1 MGRTYE
7 ETGLVRAHAKW
18 VRTSARKAR
27 VVLEHVRGLPVADA
41 RVQLRFATR
50 ACGATTSCACS
61 TRPSRTPVNNHG
73 LDEDSLVVAE
83 AFADEGVTMK
93 RWQPRAR
100 GRAMRIRKRT
110 AHITI
115 LLRSVEPAEA
125 AEASKPKRR
134 GRKAAAPEAAQ
145 PAPATGRRRAK
156 KAAEAAPSRRHGGT
170 AAPRPRWP
178 KTTAA
183 PRPRRP
189 RPLRPRPRPRW
200 PSRRRRW
207 PRRPLRRRPRPRRA
221 EPEAAEP
228 AAEEKPKPKRTRR
241 KKSDDSEPE
250 GEEA

>member
-50 ACGATTSCACS
+50 HAADDILRVLESAIANA
-61 TRPSRTPVNNHG
+61 VNNHG
-73 LDEDSLVVAE
+73 LEEESLVVAE

-115 LLRSVEPAEA
+115 LLRAIEEPVAPKGRAASKKAAVAEPPAE
-125 AEASKPKRR
+125 KPKR
-134 GRKAAAPEAAQ
+134 
-145 PAPATGRRRAK
+145 TRAK
-156 KAAEAAPSRRHGGT
+156 KAAAPAAATEAAVVET
-170 AAPRPRWP
+170 DAP
-178 KTTAA
+178 
-183 PRPRRP
+183 
-189 RPLRPRPRPRW
+189 
-200 PSRRRRW
+200 
-207 PRRPLRRRPRPRRA
+207 
-221 EPEAAEP
+221 EVEAAEVEVPEVEAPEAPKAKAKPKPRAKKP
-228 AAEEKPKPKRTRR
+228 AAEPKAEA
-241 KKSDDSEPE
+241 DDAAAADDATVDPE

>member
-27 VVLEHVRGLPVADA
+27 IVLEHVRGLPVADA

-50 ACGATTSCACS
+50 HAADDILRVLDSAIANA
-61 TRPSRTPVNNHG
+61 VNNHG
-73 LDEDSLVVAE
+73 LDAESLVVEE

-115 LLRSVEPAEA
+115 LLRSVEPAGPA
-125 AEASKPKRR
+125 ADETPRKRR
-134 GRKAAAPEAAQ
+134 SRTAAAPEAAA
-145 PAPATGRRRAK
+145 PAPAKGRRAAK
-156 KAAEAAPSRRHGGT
+156 AKEAEAPEAEAAVEAPVDET
-170 AAPRPRWP
+170 APEAEAAVAEPAADEAAP
-178 KTTAA
+178 ADEA
-183 PRPRRP
+183 
-189 RPLRPRPRPRW
+189 
-200 PSRRRRW
+200 S
-207 PRRPLRRRPRPRRA
+207 A
-221 EPEAAEP
+221 EPEAEAEQ
-228 AAEEKPKPKRTRR
+228 PKPKRTRR
-241 KKSDDSEPE
+241 KKTEDTVPE

>member
-50 ACGATTSCACS
+50 HAADDILRVLESAIANA
-61 TRPSRTPVNNHG
+61 VNNHG
-73 LDEDSLVVAE
+73 LEEESLVVHE

-115 LLRSVEPAEA
+115 LLRAVEAPVA
-125 AEASKPKRR
+125 AKP
-134 GRKAAAPEAAQ
+134 
-145 PAPATGRRRAK
+145 PAPA
-156 KAAEAAPSRRHGGT
+156 AP
-170 AAPRPRWP
+170 AV
-178 KTTAA
+178 
-183 PRPRRP
+183 
-189 RPLRPRPRPRW
+189 
-200 PSRRRRW
+200 
-207 PRRPLRRRPRPRRA
+207 
-221 EPEAAEP
+221 
-228 AAEEKPKPKRTRR
+228 KPKRTRA
-241 KKSDDSEPE
+241 KKTAAPAAAAEAAVVGAPELEAPEVEAAEVATPEAEAPVAEPEAEAVVEPEAEEAPAAAAEDAEDHPE

>member
-27 VVLEHVRGLPVADA
+27 VVLEHVRGLPVGDA

-50 ACGATTSCACS
+50 HAADDILRVLDSAIANA
-61 TRPSRTPVNNHG
+61 VNNHG

-83 AFADEGVTMK
+83 AYADEGVTMK

-115 LLRSVEPAEA
+115 LLRSVAPAETA
-125 AEASKPKRR
+125 DEKPRRRR
-134 GRKAAAPEAAQ
+134 GRKAGTPEVAA
-145 PAPATGRRRAK
+145 PAPARGRRAK
-156 KAAEAAPSRRHGGT
+156 KAAEAAPVAEVAEETLTPAAEVAEAPEAAVTEAPEAEVAEET
-170 AAPRPRWP
+170 AEAE
-178 KTTAA
+178 AA
-183 PRPRRP
+183 V
-189 RPLRPRPRPRW
+189 
-200 PSRRRRW
+200 
-207 PRRPLRRRPRPRRA
+207 A
-221 EPEAAEP
+221 EPETAEAAPEDAAEAP
-228 AAEEKPKPKRTRR
+228 EAEEKPKPKRTRR
-241 KKSDDSEPE
+241 KKTDDDSNPE

>member
-50 ACGATTSCACS
+50 HAADDILRVLESAIANA
-61 TRPSRTPVNNHG
+61 VNNHG
-73 LDEDSLVVAE
+73 LEEESLVVAE

-115 LLRSVEPAEA
+115 LLRSTEAPAPPAKAPAAGTSKAAAKAPAAKAPVVEAPA
-125 AEASKPKRR
+125 AEAPAAAAPAAKPKR
-134 GRKAAAPEAAQ
+134 
-145 PAPATGRRRAK
+145 TRAK
-156 KAAEAAPSRRHGGT
+156 KAAAPAAAEAAVLEAPEAEVAEVETPERRPSRGPRGRGSEAEGQAE
-170 AAPRPRWP
+170 AARQE
-178 KTTAA
+178 A
-183 PRPRRP
+183 
-189 RPLRPRPRPRW
+189 
-200 PSRRRRW
+200 RRRR
-207 PRRPLRRRPRPRRA
+207 RG
-221 EPEAAEP
+221 EAAE
-228 AAEEKPKPKRTRR
+228 
-241 KKSDDSEPE
+241 DHPE

>member
-50 ACGATTSCACS
+50 HAADDILRVLESAIANA
-61 TRPSRTPVNNHG
+61 VNNHG
-73 LDEDSLVVAE
+73 LEEESLVVAE

-115 LLRSVEPAEA
+115 LLRSVEAPEAPRKATGSKAAAVEEPQAE
-125 AEASKPKRR
+125 KPKRS
-134 GRKAAAPEAAQ
+134 
-145 PAPATGRRRAK
+145 RAK
-156 KAAEAAPSRRHGGT
+156 KAAAETAVVEDAPDAT
-170 AAPRPRWP
+170 
-178 KTTAA
+178 TTAA
-183 PRPRRP
+183 EVE
-189 RPLRPRPRPRW
+189 
-200 PSRRRRW
+200 
-207 PRRPLRRRPRPRRA
+207 A
-221 EPEAAEP
+221 PEADAEAP
-228 AAEEKPKPKRTRR
+228 EAEAPEADEAEAPKPKAKAKPKPKA
-241 KKSDDSEPE
+241 KKPAAEADAEPAVDPE

>member
-50 ACGATTSCACS
+50 HAADDILRVLESAIANA
-61 TRPSRTPVNNHG
+61 VNNHG
-73 LDEDSLVVAE
+73 LEEESLVVAE

-115 LLRSVEPAEA
+115 LLRATDEPEAPEGPRAAKAAAIEAPPAE
-125 AEASKPKRR
+125 KPKRS
-134 GRKAAAPEAAQ
+134 
-145 PAPATGRRRAK
+145 RAK
-156 KAAEAAPSRRHGGT
+156 KAAPSR
-170 AAPRPRWP
+170 PRP
-178 KTTAA
+178 
-183 PRPRRP
+183 PRRP
-189 RPLRPRPRPRW
+189 RSRPRCPR
-200 PSRRRRW
+200 
-207 PRRPLRRRPRPRRA
+207 
-221 EPEAAEP
+221 
-228 AAEEKPKPKRTRR
+228 
-241 KKSDDSEPE
+241 
-250 GEEA
+250 

>member
-50 ACGATTSCACS
+50 HAADDILRVLDSAIANA
-61 TRPSRTPVNNHG
+61 VNNHG
-73 LDEDSLVVAE
+73 LEEESLVVAE
-83 AFADEGVTMK
+83 AYADEGVTMK

-125 AEASKPKRR
+125 VEEKPKRR

-145 PAPATGRRRAK
+145 ATPAKGRRAAK
-156 KAAEAAPSRRHGGT
+156 PAEAAPAEEVAEET
-170 AAPRPRWP
+170 AAPEAEAADE
-178 KTTAA
+178 TAA
-183 PRPRRP
+183 PEAEAAEETTAPEAEAAVAEP
-189 RPLRPRPRPRW
+189 ET
-200 PSRRRRW
+200 
-207 PRRPLRRRPRPRRA
+207 A
-221 EPEAAEP
+221 EPEAEADEAAAPEAEAAAEP
-228 AAEEKPKPKRTRR
+228 TAEAAEEAPKSKRTRR
-241 KKSDDSEPE
+241 KKTDDSDPK

>member
-50 ACGATTSCACS
+50 HAADDILRVLDSAIANA
-61 TRPSRTPVNNHG
+61 VNNHG
-73 LDEDSLVVAE
+73 LDEESLVVAE

-125 AEASKPKRR
+125 AEEPKPKRR

-145 PAPATGRRRAK
+145 PAPADAPPGREEGRRAGARRGRRGGDRRAQ
-156 KAAEAAPSRRHGGT
+156 AEVAEET
-170 AAPRPRWP
+170 ARPRPRWP
-178 KTTAA
+178 RT
-183 PRPRRP
+183 R
-189 RPLRPRPRPRW
+189 LRPRPRPRW

-207 PRRPLRRRPRPRRA
+207 PRRPLRRRPRPRA

-241 KKSDDSEPE
+241 KKT
-250 GEEA
+250 

>member
-27 VVLEHVRGLPVADA
+27 IVLEHVRGLPVADA

-50 ACGATTSCACS
+50 HAADDILRVLDSAIANA
-61 TRPSRTPVNNHG
+61 VNNHG
-73 LDEDSLVVAE
+73 LEEESLVVAE

-125 AEASKPKRR
+125 AAESKPKRR

-145 PAPATGRRRAK
+145 AAPAKGRRAAK
-156 KAAEAAPSRRHGGT
+156 PAEAAPAEEVAEDTAAAEAEAAEET
-170 AAPRPRWP
+170 AAPEAEVAEE
-178 KTTAA
+178 TAA
-183 PRPRRP
+183 PEAEAAVAEPET
-189 RPLRPRPRPRW
+189 
-200 PSRRRRW
+200 
-207 PRRPLRRRPRPRRA
+207 A
-221 EPEAAEP
+221 EPEAEADEAAAPDAEAAAEEP
-228 AAEEKPKPKRTRR
+228 AAEAPKPKRTRR
-241 KKSDDSEPE
+241 KKTDDSDPE

>member
-50 ACGATTSCACS
+50 HAADDILRVLESAIANA
-61 TRPSRTPVNNHG
+61 VNNHG
-73 LDEDSLVVAE
+73 LEEESLVVAE

-115 LLRSVEPAEA
+115 LLRSVEAPEAPKKPAASKA
-125 AEASKPKRR
+125 AAVEEPQAAKPKRS
-134 GRKAAAPEAAQ
+134 
-145 PAPATGRRRAK
+145 RAK
-156 KAAEAAPSRRHGGT
+156 KAAAAPAVVEAA
-170 AAPRPRWP
+170 AP
-178 KTTAA
+178 A
-183 PRPRRP
+183 PD
-189 RPLRPRPRPRW
+189 
-200 PSRRRRW
+200 
-207 PRRPLRRRPRPRRA
+207 A
-221 EPEAAEP
+221 PEAVVEAEAP
-228 AAEEKPKPKRTRR
+228 EAEEAEAPKPKVAKPKAPRA
-241 KKSDDSEPE
+241 KKPAAKADADEEPADDAAVDPE

>member
-50 ACGATTSCACS
+50 HAADDILRVLESAIANA
-61 TRPSRTPVNNHG
+61 VNNHG
-73 LDEDSLVVAE
+73 LDEESLVVAE

-115 LLRSVEPAEA
+115 LLRSAEA
-125 AEASKPKRR
+125 PEAPKKAAASKAAAVEEPQASKPKRSR
-134 GRKAAAPEAAQ
+134 ATKAAAETAVVEADATMTATEVAEADAPEAEATE
-145 PAPATGRRRAK
+145 AP
-156 KAAEAAPSRRHGGT
+156 
-170 AAPRPRWP
+170 
-178 KTTAA
+178 
-183 PRPRRP
+183 
-189 RPLRPRPRPRW
+189 
-200 PSRRRRW
+200 
-207 PRRPLRRRPRPRRA
+207 
-221 EPEAAEP
+221 
-228 AAEEKPKPKRTRR
+228 KPKPKPKAKAKPKA
-241 KKSDDSEPE
+241 KKPAAEADAEPAVDPE

>member
-50 ACGATTSCACS
+50 HAADDILRVLESAIANA
-61 TRPSRTPVNNHG
+61 VNNHG
-73 LDEDSLVVAE
+73 LEEESLVVHE

-115 LLRSVEPAEA
+115 LLRA
-125 AEASKPKRR
+125 AEAPAGSTPAAPAATAEKPKR
-134 GRKAAAPEAAQ
+134 
-145 PAPATGRRRAK
+145 TRAK
-156 KAAEAAPSRRHGGT
+156 KAAAPAAAGKAAVVGAPELEAPEVETPEAEAPV
-170 AAPRPRWP
+170 
-178 KTTAA
+178 
-183 PRPRRP
+183 
-189 RPLRPRPRPRW
+189 
-200 PSRRRRW
+200 
-207 PRRPLRRRPRPRRA
+207 A
-221 EPEAAEP
+221 EPEAEAVVEPEAEEAP
-228 AAEEKPKPKRTRR
+228 AADAAEDAK
-241 KKSDDSEPE
+241 DHPE

>member
-1 MGRTYE
+1 
-7 ETGLVRAHAKW
+7 

-50 ACGATTSCACS
+50 DAADDILRVLDSAIANA
-61 TRPSRTPVNNHG
+61 VNNHG
-73 LDEDSLVVAE
+73 LEEESLVVAE

-115 LLRSVEPAEA
+115 LLRSVEPAA
-125 AEASKPKRR
+125 PAEDEKPKRR
-134 GRKAAAPEAAQ
+134 GRKAAAPEAAA
-145 PAPATGRRRAK
+145 PAPARGRRAAK
-156 KAAEAAPSRRHGGT
+156 KPADAAPAEDAVEEATAPEAEVAEDSAPEAEVAEETAPEAEAAVAEPETAEAEAEPAAEAAEAPEA
-170 AAPRPRWP
+170 AAPEAE
-178 KTTAA
+178 TA
-183 PRPRRP
+183 
-189 RPLRPRPRPRW
+189 
-200 PSRRRRW
+200 
-207 PRRPLRRRPRPRRA
+207 A

-228 AAEEKPKPKRTRR
+228 QAEAKPKRTRR
-241 KKSDDSEPE
+241 KKTDDSDPE

>member
-50 ACGATTSCACS
+50 HAADDILRVLESAIANA
-61 TRPSRTPVNNHG
+61 VNNHG
-73 LDEDSLVVAE
+73 LEEESLVVAE

-115 LLRSVEPAEA
+115 LLRATDEPEDPTKGRAAKAAAVEAPPAE
-125 AEASKPKRR
+125 KPKRS
-134 GRKAAAPEAAQ
+134 
-145 PAPATGRRRAK
+145 RAK
-156 KAAEAAPSRRHGGT
+156 KAAAPAAAAEAAVVET
-170 AAPRPRWP
+170 AAPDVE
-178 KTTAA
+178 A
-183 PRPRRP
+183 
-189 RPLRPRPRPRW
+189 
-200 PSRRRRW
+200 
-207 PRRPLRRRPRPRRA
+207 
-221 EPEAAEP
+221 PEADAVEAEAP
-228 AAEEKPKPKRTRR
+228 EAEAEAPKPKAKPKPRA
-241 KKSDDSEPE
+241 KKPAAKPKAKADDAAAADETTVDPE

>member
-50 ACGATTSCACS
+50 HAADDILRVLESAIANA
-61 TRPSRTPVNNHG
+61 VNNHG
-73 LDEDSLVVAE
+73 LEEESLVVAE

-115 LLRSVEPAEA
+115 LLRSVDEPEAPKAPRKAAKTAAVAEPPAE
-125 AEASKPKRR
+125 KPKRS
-134 GRKAAAPEAAQ
+134 
-145 PAPATGRRRAK
+145 RAK
-156 KAAEAAPSRRHGGT
+156 KAAAEPAVVEAEA
-170 AAPRPRWP
+170 
-178 KTTAA
+178 TTAEAEVAEAEA
-183 PRPRRP
+183 PDAEATEAEAPKPKAKAKPRARKP
-189 RPLRPRPRPRW
+189 AAKPK
-200 PSRRRRW
+200 
-207 PRRPLRRRPRPRRA
+207 A
-221 EPEAAEP
+221 EAAED
-228 AAEEKPKPKRTRR
+228 A
-241 KKSDDSEPE
+241 DVDPE

>member
-50 ACGATTSCACS
+50 HAADDILRVLESAIANA
-61 TRPSRTPVNNHG
+61 VNNHG
-73 LDEDSLVVAE
+73 LEEESLVVAE

-115 LLRSVEPAEA
+115 LLRSTEEPAAPAAPKSRASKAAAVEAPPAEKPKRARAKKAAAPAAAAEAAVVETDAPEAEVAEVEAPAEAPEAEA
-125 AEASKPKRR
+125 AEAPEAEAPKPKAA
-134 GRKAAAPEAAQ
+134 RKP
-145 PAPATGRRRAK
+145 RAK
-156 KAAEAAPSRRHGGT
+156 KPAAKPKAEADD
-170 AAPRPRWP
+170 AA
-178 KTTAA
+178 AA
-183 PRPRRP
+183 
-189 RPLRPRPRPRW
+189 
-200 PSRRRRW
+200 
-207 PRRPLRRRPRPRRA
+207 
-221 EPEAAEP
+221 
-228 AAEEKPKPKRTRR
+228 
-241 KKSDDSEPE
+241 DDATVDPE

>member
-50 ACGATTSCACS
+50 HAADDILRVLESAIANA
-61 TRPSRTPVNNHG
+61 VNNHG
-73 LDEDSLVVAE
+73 LDEESLVVAE

-115 LLRSVEPAEA
+115 LLRSIDEPEAPKAPKKAAKAAAVAEPPAE
-125 AEASKPKRR
+125 KPKRS
-134 GRKAAAPEAAQ
+134 
-145 PAPATGRRRAK
+145 RAK
-156 KAAEAAPSRRHGGT
+156 KAA
-170 AAPRPRWP
+170 
-178 KTTAA
+178 
-183 PRPRRP
+183 
-189 RPLRPRPRPRW
+189 
-200 PSRRRRW
+200 
-207 PRRPLRRRPRPRRA
+207 
-221 EPEAAEP
+221 AEP
-228 AAEEKPKPKRTRR
+228 AAVEAEATTAEAEVAEVEAPDAEATEALAAASETEEAEATEAEAPKPKAKAEAACQEARR
-241 KKSDDSEPE
+241 QAKGRGS
-250 GEEA
+250 GRCRC

>member
-27 VVLEHVRGLPVADA
+27 IVLEHVRGLPVADA

-50 ACGATTSCACS
+50 DAADDILRVLDSAVANA
-61 TRPSRTPVNNHG
+61 VNNHG
-73 LDEDSLVVAE
+73 LEEESLVVAE

-115 LLRSVEPAEA
+115 LLRSIEPAEPAEA
-125 AEASKPKRR
+125 EKPKRR
-134 GRKAAAPEAAQ
+134 SRKAADAPAAAAAAPAKGRKAAKAAEEAPAADEAVDETPSAEADTADETAAPEAEATEK
-145 PAPATGRRRAK
+145 AP
-156 KAAEAAPSRRHGGT
+156 AAEAAV
-170 AAPRPRWP
+170 
-178 KTTAA
+178 
-183 PRPRRP
+183 
-189 RPLRPRPRPRW
+189 
-200 PSRRRRW
+200 
-207 PRRPLRRRPRPRRA
+207 A
-221 EPEAAEP
+221 EPETAEEAAPEAEAAAPCSAPEP
-228 AAEEKPKPKRTRR
+228 EAEEKPKPKRTRR
-241 KKSDDSEPE
+241 KKTDDSDPE

>member
-50 ACGATTSCACS
+50 HAADDILRVLESAIANA
-61 TRPSRTPVNNHG
+61 VNNHG
-73 LDEDSLVVAE
+73 LDEESLVVAE

-115 LLRSVEPAEA
+115 LLRAVEAPAPPAPPAPAEPAE
-125 AEASKPKRR
+125 
-134 GRKAAAPEAAQ
+134 
-145 PAPATGRRRAK
+145 
-156 KAAEAAPSRRHGGT
+156 
-170 AAPRPRWP
+170 
-178 KTTAA
+178 
-183 PRPRRP
+183 
-189 RPLRPRPRPRW
+189 
-200 PSRRRRW
+200 
-207 PRRPLRRRPRPRRA
+207 
-221 EPEAAEP
+221 
-228 AAEEKPKPKRTRR
+228 KPKRTRAKKAGAPAAAAEASAVESNTVEADAPETAVPTADEAEVEAAAPVAPEVENPEADTATEPEADATPEAEADPAAEPKAAPPARKR
-241 KKSDDSEPE
+241 KKAEVDPE

>member
-27 VVLEHVRGLPVADA
+27 IVLEHVRGLPVAEA

-50 ACGATTSCACS
+50 NAADDILRVLDSAIANA
-61 TRPSRTPVNNHG
+61 VNNHG
-73 LDEDSLVVAE
+73 LEEESLVVEE

-115 LLRSVEPAEA
+115 LLRSVAPAEPAEDEKPKRRSHKAAATEAAAPAPAKGRRSAKPAEAPADEAAADETAAPEAEAAVEAPVEDTAPEAEAGVAEPAVEETAPA
-125 AEASKPKRR
+125 AEAS
-134 GRKAAAPEAAQ
+134 
-145 PAPATGRRRAK
+145 
-156 KAAEAAPSRRHGGT
+156 
-170 AAPRPRWP
+170 
-178 KTTAA
+178 
-183 PRPRRP
+183 
-189 RPLRPRPRPRW
+189 
-200 PSRRRRW
+200 
-207 PRRPLRRRPRPRRA
+207 A
-221 EPEAAEP
+221 EPEAEA
-228 AAEEKPKPKRTRR
+228 EKPKPKRTRR
-241 KKSDDSEPE
+241 KKTEEDSVPE

>member
-50 ACGATTSCACS
+50 HAADDILRVLESAIANA
-61 TRPSRTPVNNHG
+61 VNNHG
-73 LDEDSLVVAE
+73 LDEESLVVAE

-115 LLRSVEPAEA
+115 LLRAVEAPLAPKAPVASEATAVAEPT
-125 AEASKPKRR
+125 EKPKRSR
-134 GRKAAAPEAAQ
+134 ATKAAAPAAVAETAVVEAD
-145 PAPATGRRRAK
+145 APGTATPEAEID
-156 KAAEAAPSRRHGGT
+156 APEAAPT
-170 AAPRPRWP
+170 AVEDAVADDAATEDAEVDP
-178 KTTAA
+178 K
-183 PRPRRP
+183 
-189 RPLRPRPRPRW
+189 
-200 PSRRRRW
+200 
-207 PRRPLRRRPRPRRA
+207 
-221 EPEAAEP
+221 
-228 AAEEKPKPKRTRR
+228 
-241 KKSDDSEPE
+241 

>member
-50 ACGATTSCACS
+50 HAADDILRVLESAIANA
-61 TRPSRTPVNNHG
+61 VNNHG
-73 LDEDSLVVAE
+73 LEEESLVVAE

-115 LLRSVEPAEA
+115 LLRAAEAPTASKAAAAAEPASKTKRTRGKKAAASAAPAEA
-125 AEASKPKRR
+125 AVVEAEAPVVTTPEAELAVLEAPDVAESEAADKPKAAKP
-134 GRKAAAPEAAQ
+134 KAAKPRAAK
-145 PAPATGRRRAK
+145 PKAAK
-156 KAAEAAPSRRHGGT
+156 PKADAAAEAPADE
-170 AAPRPRWP
+170 AV
-178 KTTAA
+178 
-183 PRPRRP
+183 
-189 RPLRPRPRPRW
+189 
-200 PSRRRRW
+200 
-207 PRRPLRRRPRPRRA
+207 A
-221 EPEAAEP
+221 E
-228 AAEEKPKPKRTRR
+228 
-241 KKSDDSEPE
+241 DHPE

>member
-50 ACGATTSCACS
+50 HAADDILRVLESAIANA
-61 TRPSRTPVNNHG
+61 VNNHG
-73 LDEDSLVVAE
+73 LDEESLVVAE

-115 LLRSVEPAEA
+115 LLRSVDDEPEAPKAPKKAAKAAAVAEPP
-125 AEASKPKRR
+125 ASKPKRS
-134 GRKAAAPEAAQ
+134 
-145 PAPATGRRRAK
+145 RAK
-156 KAAEAAPSRRHGGT
+156 KAA
-170 AAPRPRWP
+170 
-178 KTTAA
+178 
-183 PRPRRP
+183 
-189 RPLRPRPRPRW
+189 
-200 PSRRRRW
+200 
-207 PRRPLRRRPRPRRA
+207 A
-221 EPEAAEP
+221 EPAVVEAEVAEVEAPDAEATEALAAASETDEAEATEAEAPKPKAKAKPRAKKPAAEP
-228 AAEEKPKPKRTRR
+228 KADAEAKAA
-241 KKSDDSEPE
+241 DDADVDPE

>member
-50 ACGATTSCACS
+50 HAADDILRVLESAIANA
-61 TRPSRTPVNNHG
+61 VNNHG
-73 LDEDSLVVAE
+73 LEEESLVVAE

-115 LLRSVEPAEA
+115 LLRAIEEPVAPKGRAASKKAAVVEPPAE
-125 AEASKPKRR
+125 KPKR
-134 GRKAAAPEAAQ
+134 
-145 PAPATGRRRAK
+145 TRAK
-156 KAAEAAPSRRHGGT
+156 KAAAPAAAAEAAVVET
-170 AAPRPRWP
+170 DAP
-178 KTTAA
+178 
-183 PRPRRP
+183 
-189 RPLRPRPRPRW
+189 
-200 PSRRRRW
+200 
-207 PRRPLRRRPRPRRA
+207 
-221 EPEAAEP
+221 EVEAAEVEVPEVEAPEAEAPEAPKAKAKAKPKPRAKKP
-228 AAEEKPKPKRTRR
+228 AAEPKAEA
-241 KKSDDSEPE
+241 DDAAAADDATVDPE

>member
-50 ACGATTSCACS
+50 HAADDILRVLESAIANA
-61 TRPSRTPVNNHG
+61 VNNHG
-73 LDEDSLVVAE
+73 LEEESLVVAE

-115 LLRSVEPAEA
+115 LLRSVDEPEAPKAPRKAAKAAAVAEPPAE
-125 AEASKPKRR
+125 KPKRS
-134 GRKAAAPEAAQ
+134 
-145 PAPATGRRRAK
+145 RAK
-156 KAAEAAPSRRHGGT
+156 KAAAEPVEAEA
-170 AAPRPRWP
+170 
-178 KTTAA
+178 TTAEAEVAEAEA
-183 PRPRRP
+183 PDAEATEALAAASETEEAEATEAEAPKPKAKAKPRARKP
-189 RPLRPRPRPRW
+189 AAKPK
-200 PSRRRRW
+200 
-207 PRRPLRRRPRPRRA
+207 A
-221 EPEAAEP
+221 EAAED
-228 AAEEKPKPKRTRR
+228 A
-241 KKSDDSEPE
+241 DVDPE

>member
-50 ACGATTSCACS
+50 HAADDILRVLESAIANA
-61 TRPSRTPVNNHG
+61 VNNHG
-73 LDEDSLVVAE
+73 LEEESLVVAE

-115 LLRSVEPAEA
+115 LLRSVEAPEAPKAPKKAAAAKAAAVAEPPAE
-125 AEASKPKRR
+125 KPKRS
-134 GRKAAAPEAAQ
+134 
-145 PAPATGRRRAK
+145 RAK
-156 KAAEAAPSRRHGGT
+156 KAAAEPAVVEAEA
-170 AAPRPRWP
+170 
-178 KTTAA
+178 TTAEAEVAEAEA
-183 PRPRRP
+183 PDAEATEALAAASETEEAEATEAEAPKPKAKAKPRARKP
-189 RPLRPRPRPRW
+189 AAKPK
-200 PSRRRRW
+200 
-207 PRRPLRRRPRPRRA
+207 A
-221 EPEAAEP
+221 EAAED
-228 AAEEKPKPKRTRR
+228 A
-241 KKSDDSEPE
+241 DVDPE

>member
-27 VVLEHVRGLPVADA
+27 IVLEHVRGLPVADA

-50 ACGATTSCACS
+50 HAADDILRVLDSAIANA
-61 TRPSRTPVNNHG
+61 VNNHG
-73 LDEDSLVVAE
+73 LDEESLVVAE

-115 LLRSVEPAEA
+115 LLRSVEPAA
-125 AEASKPKRR
+125 PAEDAKSKRR
-134 GRKAAAPEAAQ
+134 GRKAAAPETAQ
-145 PAPATGRRRAK
+145 PAPATGRRGAK
-156 KAAEAAPSRRHGGT
+156 KPAEAAPSEAEVAEET
-170 AAPRPRWP
+170 AAPEAEVAED
-178 KTTAA
+178 TAA
-183 PRPRRP
+183 PEAEVAEDTAAPEAEAEVAEEAAAP
-189 RPLRPRPRPRW
+189 EAEAT
-200 PSRRRRW
+200 
-207 PRRPLRRRPRPRRA
+207 A

-228 AAEEKPKPKRTRR
+228 AAEAKAKPKRTRR
-241 KKSDDSEPE
+241 KKTDDSEPE

>member
-50 ACGATTSCACS
+50 HAADDILRVLESAIANA
-61 TRPSRTPVNNHG
+61 VNNHG
-73 LDEDSLVVAE
+73 LDEESLVVAE

-115 LLRSVEPAEA
+115 LLRSVEEPEAPRKPAA
-125 AEASKPKRR
+125 AKAAAVEEPQAAKPKRS
-134 GRKAAAPEAAQ
+134 
-145 PAPATGRRRAK
+145 RAK
-156 KAAEAAPSRRHGGT
+156 KAAAETPVVEAEATTTDAEVAEAEVAEADAPDAEAT
-170 AAPRPRWP
+170 EALAAAAATEEAPETEAPEAEAPEAEAPKPKAKAKPRAKKP
-178 KTTAA
+178 
-183 PRPRRP
+183 
-189 RPLRPRPRPRW
+189 
-200 PSRRRRW
+200 
-207 PRRPLRRRPRPRRA
+207 
-221 EPEAAEP
+221 AAEP
-228 AAEEKPKPKRTRR
+228 KADA
-241 KKSDDSEPE
+241 DVDPE

>member
-50 ACGATTSCACS
+50 HAADDILRVLESAIANA
-61 TRPSRTPVNNHG
+61 VNNHN

-115 LLRSVEPAEA
+115 LLRAVEAPAAPAPPARAEAAEKPKRTRAKKAAAPAAAAEASAVESTTVEADAPGTAVPAADDAEVEVAAPAVEQPEAEAAPKPKAKAKAKPKAKAEA
-125 AEASKPKRR
+125 AEAEADTSKSE
-134 GRKAAAPEAAQ
+134 EA
-145 PAPATGRRRAK
+145 
-156 KAAEAAPSRRHGGT
+156 EV
-170 AAPRPRWP
+170 
-178 KTTAA
+178 
-183 PRPRRP
+183 
-189 RPLRPRPRPRW
+189 
-200 PSRRRRW
+200 
-207 PRRPLRRRPRPRRA
+207 
-221 EPEAAEP
+221 
-228 AAEEKPKPKRTRR
+228 
-241 KKSDDSEPE
+241 DPE

>member
-50 ACGATTSCACS
+50 HAADDILRVLESAIANA
-61 TRPSRTPVNNHG
+61 VNNHG
-73 LDEDSLVVAE
+73 LEEESLVVAE

-115 LLRSVEPAEA
+115 LLKSVEAPAAPKKPAAAKAAVVEEPPAE
-125 AEASKPKRR
+125 KPKR
-134 GRKAAAPEAAQ
+134 
-145 PAPATGRRRAK
+145 TRAK
-156 KAAEAAPSRRHGGT
+156 KAAAPAAAAEGAVVEAEPSEAEVPELET
-170 AAPRPRWP
+170 PAAE
-178 KTTAA
+178 AEA
-183 PRPRRP
+183 VV
-189 RPLRPRPRPRW
+189 
-200 PSRRRRW
+200 
-207 PRRPLRRRPRPRRA
+207 
-221 EPEAAEP
+221 EPEAEAPADEVVAE
-228 AAEEKPKPKRTRR
+228 
-241 KKSDDSEPE
+241 DHPE

>member
-50 ACGATTSCACS
+50 HAADDILRVLESAIANA
-61 TRPSRTPVNNHG
+61 VNNHG
-73 LDEDSLVVAE
+73 LEEESLVVAE

-115 LLRSVEPAEA
+115 LLRSVDEVEAPKAPKKAAAAKAAAVEEPKAE
-125 AEASKPKRR
+125 KPKRS
-134 GRKAAAPEAAQ
+134 
-145 PAPATGRRRAK
+145 RAK
-156 KAAEAAPSRRHGGT
+156 KAAAETPVVEAEA
-170 AAPRPRWP
+170 
-178 KTTAA
+178 TTAEAEVVEAEA
-183 PRPRRP
+183 PD
-189 RPLRPRPRPRW
+189 
-200 PSRRRRW
+200 
-207 PRRPLRRRPRPRRA
+207 A
-221 EPEAAEP
+221 EATEALAAAETVATETEAPEADAPEAEV
-228 AAEEKPKPKRTRR
+228 AEKPKPKAKAKPRA
-241 KKSDDSEPE
+241 KKPAAEPKADADVDPE

>member
-50 ACGATTSCACS
+50 HAADDILRVLESAIANA
-61 TRPSRTPVNNHG
+61 VNNHG
-73 LDEDSLVVAE
+73 LEEESLVVAE

-115 LLRSVEPAEA
+115 LLRSVDEPEAPKAPRKAAKAAAVAEPPAE
-125 AEASKPKRR
+125 KPKRS
-134 GRKAAAPEAAQ
+134 
-145 PAPATGRRRAK
+145 RAK
-156 KAAEAAPSRRHGGT
+156 KAAAEPAVVEAEA
-170 AAPRPRWP
+170 
-178 KTTAA
+178 TTAEAEVAEAEA
-183 PRPRRP
+183 PDAEATEAEAPKPKAKAKPRARKP
-189 RPLRPRPRPRW
+189 AAKPK
-200 PSRRRRW
+200 
-207 PRRPLRRRPRPRRA
+207 A
-221 EPEAAEP
+221 EAAED
-228 AAEEKPKPKRTRR
+228 A
-241 KKSDDSEPE
+241 DVDPE

>member
-50 ACGATTSCACS
+50 HAADDILRVLESAIANA
-61 TRPSRTPVNNHG
+61 VNNHG
-73 LDEDSLVVAE
+73 LEEESLVVAE

-115 LLRSVEPAEA
+115 LLRSTEEPAAPDAPKSRASKAAAVEA
-125 AEASKPKRR
+125 PPAEKPKRS
-134 GRKAAAPEAAQ
+134 
-145 PAPATGRRRAK
+145 RAK
-156 KAAEAAPSRRHGGT
+156 KAAAPAGRRRGRGDDGRGRGGRGRD
-170 AAPRPRWP
+170 AEAPRPGRGEATEAEAPEAEAP
-178 KTTAA
+178 KPKAA
-183 PRPRRP
+183 EAARQEAGRQAEGRG
-189 RPLRPRPRPRW
+189 
-200 PSRRRRW
+200 RRRRCGG
-207 PRRPLRRRPRPRRA
+207 RCNC
-221 EPEAAEP
+221 
-228 AAEEKPKPKRTRR
+228 
-241 KKSDDSEPE
+241 
-250 GEEA
+250 

>member
-50 ACGATTSCACS
+50 HAADDILRVLESAIANA
-61 TRPSRTPVNNHG
+61 VNNHG
-73 LDEDSLVVAE
+73 LDEESLVVAE

-115 LLRSVEPAEA
+115 LLRSVEAPEA
-125 AEASKPKRR
+125 PKKAATAKSAAVEEPQASKPKR
-134 GRKAAAPEAAQ
+134 G
-145 PAPATGRRRAK
+145 RAK
-156 KAAEAAPSRRHGGT
+156 KAAGATAVVEADAPET
-170 AAPRPRWP
+170 
-178 KTTAA
+178 TTAA
-183 PRPRRP
+183 TDAPETEA
-189 RPLRPRPRPRW
+189 
-200 PSRRRRW
+200 SE
-207 PRRPLRRRPRPRRA
+207 A
-221 EPEAAEP
+221 EASEAKAP
-228 AAEEKPKPKRTRR
+228 KPKAKPKPKPKPKAT
-241 KKSDDSEPE
+241 KPAAGADAEPAVDPE

>member
-27 VVLEHVRGLPVADA
+27 IVLEHVRGLPVADA

-50 ACGATTSCACS
+50 HAADDILRVLDSAVANA
-61 TRPSRTPVNNHG
+61 VNNHG
-73 LDEDSLVVAE
+73 LEEESLVVAE

-115 LLRSVEPAEA
+115 LLRSIEPAEPAEA
-125 AEASKPKRR
+125 EKPKRR
-134 GRKAAAPEAAQ
+134 SRKAADAPAAAAAAPAKGRKAAKAAEDAPAADEAVDETPSAEADTADETAAPEAEATAEAPAAEAAVAEPETAEEAPEAEAAAPEA
-145 PAPATGRRRAK
+145 
-156 KAAEAAPSRRHGGT
+156 E
-170 AAPRPRWP
+170 
-178 KTTAA
+178 
-183 PRPRRP
+183 
-189 RPLRPRPRPRW
+189 
-200 PSRRRRW
+200 
-207 PRRPLRRRPRPRRA
+207 
-221 EPEAAEP
+221 
-228 AAEEKPKPKRTRR
+228 AEEKPKPKRTRR
-241 KKSDDSEPE
+241 KKTDDSDPE

>member
-50 ACGATTSCACS
+50 HAADDILRVLESAIANA
-61 TRPSRTPVNNHG
+61 VNNHG
-73 LDEDSLVVAE
+73 LDEESLVVAE

-115 LLRSVEPAEA
+115 LLRSVDDVEAPKTPKKASKAAAVAEPPAE
-125 AEASKPKRR
+125 KPKRS
-134 GRKAAAPEAAQ
+134 
-145 PAPATGRRRAK
+145 RAK
-156 KAAEAAPSRRHGGT
+156 KAA
-170 AAPRPRWP
+170 
-178 KTTAA
+178 
-183 PRPRRP
+183 
-189 RPLRPRPRPRW
+189 
-200 PSRRRRW
+200 
-207 PRRPLRRRPRPRRA
+207 
-221 EPEAAEP
+221 AEP
-228 AAEEKPKPKRTRR
+228 AVAEAEVAEVEAPEAEAKPKPKAKPRA
-241 KKSDDSEPE
+241 KKPAAEPKAEADAAPAEDVAVDPE